1 MPRRLSD
8 CEEGVILSKPEEVR
22 NKKREN
28 RKEIWRIIYD
38 QISRLCFTMPA
49 CQRGRLEMTN

>member
-28 RKEIWRIIYD
+28 RKEIWRMIYD
-38 QISRLCFTMPA
+38 QIFRLRFSRL
-49 CQRGRLEMTN
+49 EITN